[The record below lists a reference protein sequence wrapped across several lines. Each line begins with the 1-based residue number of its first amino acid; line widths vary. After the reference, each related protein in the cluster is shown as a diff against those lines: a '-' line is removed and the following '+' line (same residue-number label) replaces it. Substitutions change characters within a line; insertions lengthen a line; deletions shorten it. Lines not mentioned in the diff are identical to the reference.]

1 MKKLL
6 TSALLALTLA
16 AFGRFTD
23 STKSISVSIPNSLT
37 AINSIA
43 KAEAASQGIEVGQSA
58 PDFTFTDLATGRT
71 LNLSDLRDKPVFI
84 NFWATWCPPC
94 VKELP
99 HIQAKYEEYKDKINF
114 VAISLDGEQD
124 APAQF
129 IPAKGYTFPVGYGN
143 EREISRAYN
152 VEAIPMSFIIDTNG
166 VVKAKIMG
174 SMDEAALESFIQKG
188 L

>member
-1 MKKLL
+1 MKKFLASFL
-6 TSALLALTLA
+6 FALSLVTISGFDTSLNTSTLH
-16 AFGRFTD
+16 TEQTN
-23 STKSISVSIPNSLT
+23 STF
-37 AINSIA
+37 IA
-43 KAEAASQGIEVGQSA
+43 KAEAAEISEGVAA
-58 PDFTFTDLATGRT
+58 PDFAFTDLATGKVM
-71 LNLSDLRDKPVFI
+71 NLSDLRDKPVYL

-94 VKELP
+94 VRELP
-99 HIQAKYEEYKDKINF
+99 HIQAKYEQYKDKIHF
-114 VAISLDGEQD
+114 LAISLDGEQA
-124 APAQF
+124 APAEF

-166 VVKAKIMG
+166 VVKAKIVG

>member
-1 MKKLL
+1 M
-6 TSALLALTLA
+6 
-16 AFGRFTD
+16 
-23 STKSISVSIPNSLT
+23 
-37 AINSIA
+37 
-43 KAEAASQGIEVGQSA
+43 
-58 PDFTFTDLATGRT
+58 
-71 LNLSDLRDKPVFI
+71 NLSDLRDKPVFI

-99 HIQAKYEEYKDKINF
+99 HIQAKYEQYKDKINF

-152 VEAIPMSFIIDTNG
+152 VEAIPMSLMIDTNG
-166 VVKAKIMG
+166 VVKAKIIG